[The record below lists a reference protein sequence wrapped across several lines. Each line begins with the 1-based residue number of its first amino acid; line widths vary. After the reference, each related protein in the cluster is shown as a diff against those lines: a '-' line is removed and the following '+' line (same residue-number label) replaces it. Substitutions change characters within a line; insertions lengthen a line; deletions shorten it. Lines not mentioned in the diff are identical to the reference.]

1 MMGPLVAAIEHV
13 DSQLDRVHDR
23 RRDSMNDGTG
33 KLAKDNRDTDQELG
47 DYGPLADLIALHTAA
62 GVEDLWRALVVGPG
76 LRYGQSFDAVGLFK
90 RHHGNGEPGALGT
103 ALLLCTDG
111 RWDGDSGRLVRAL
124 VATGTLGD
132 GDIGQLI
139 ECFLW
144 SDRYRV
150 TYPAGWV
157 SAEWLEIDVGDAPD
171 TRGSRLVRI
180 DPDSP
185 VSMERPIAPP
195 LRRWA
200 AATALRRDPRMLTSL
215 AGRALEL
222 DSRDGAAVMAGVLD
236 AIDALDDRAA
246 RRAIELGLDWPRGSV
261 RIQALDLLAASDAE
275 LARSLAAVDPD
286 AKVRAWITRRA
297 RSDDGAAQIRPG
309 EARSNP
315 AQLDLFRDE

>member
-1 MMGPLVAAIEHV
+1 M
-13 DSQLDRVHDR
+13 
-23 RRDSMNDGTG
+23 
-33 KLAKDNRDTDQELG
+33 
-47 DYGPLADLIALHTAA
+47 
-62 GVEDLWRALVVGPG
+62 
-76 LRYGQSFDAVGLFK
+76 
-90 RHHGNGEPGALGT
+90 
-103 ALLLCTDG
+103 
-111 RWDGDSGRLVRAL
+111 
-124 VATGTLGD
+124 GD
-132 GDIGQLI
+132 GDIGELI

-150 TYPAGWV
+150 TYPAAWV
-157 SAEWLEIDVGDAPD
+157 SPEWIEIDLGDAPD

-185 VSMERPIAPP
+185 VSIERPIAPP

-200 AATALRRDPRMLTSL
+200 AAADLRRDPRRLASL

-236 AIDALDDRAA
+236 AIEVLDDRTA

-261 RIQALDLLAASDAE
+261 RVQALDLLAAVDPE

-286 AKVRAWITRRA
+286 AKVRRWISRRA
-297 RSDDGAAQIRPG
+297 RRDALASRPTHR
-309 EARSNP
+309 EAGSNP

>member
-1 MMGPLVAAIEHV
+1 MLEHWEDDMDNWGTDLEPGGCAPL
-13 DSQLDRVHDR
+13 D
-23 RRDSMNDGTG
+23 
-33 KLAKDNRDTDQELG
+33 
-47 DYGPLADLIALHTAA
+47 DLIALHAA
-62 GVEDLWRALVVGPG
+62 ATVEDLWRTLVVGSG
-76 LRYGQSFDAVGLFK
+76 LRGGQSFEAVWLFK
-90 RHHGNGEPGALGT
+90 KHHGHGDADALRT
-103 ALLLCTDG
+103 ALLLCTDR
-111 RWDGDSGRLVRAL
+111 RWDRDSGRLVRAL
-124 VATGTLGD
+124 VETGTLGD
-132 GDIGQLI
+132 ADIGELI

-157 SAEWLEIDVGDAPD
+157 SAEWLQIDLGDAPGA
-171 TRGSRLVRI
+171 RVSRLVRI
-180 DPDSP
+180 DPDLP

-200 AATALRRDPRMLTSL
+200 AATDLRRDPRRLASL

-236 AIDALDDRAA
+236 AIEVLDDRTA

-261 RIQALDLLAASDAE
+261 RIQALDLLAAFDAE

-286 AKVRAWITRRA
+286 AKVRRWISRRA
-297 RSDDGAAQIRPG
+297 RRDALASHPTHR
-309 EARSNP
+309 EAGSNP